1 MDLPLRK
8 YKLTSQNQPYTA
20 LIDWL
25 EIYDSYVNSKLSYK
39 KFYAEVFPSLIKKIM
54 PEGYLP

>member
-1 MDLPLRK
+1 MVLPLRK

-25 EIYDSYVNSKLSYK
+25 EIYDSYVNSNLTYNRHWS
-39 KFYAEVFPSLIKKIM
+39 VKI
-54 PEGYLP
+54 LNKTSVVTV

>member
-20 LIDWL
+20 LIDWM

-39 KFYAEVFPSLIKKIM
+39 KFYSEVFPSLIKKIR
-54 PEGYLP
+54 